1 MVPFRI
7 SIARLLRVAATLISV
22 ALVCSMSGC
31 SSEDPHANTSPQT
44 SMSDAA
50 RGGGS
55 SGGTDEILRESK
67 PSETLLAD
75 PLSGDWE
82 SNVPT
87 LAPLD
92 GGLDRAWVECMPKDT
107 AESASWKRSVDHT
120 RVWLH
125 TGAQSAADKVW
136 SCMDDRLQLDKVK
149 KTSDGTTWNG
159 QSVNGYNIYQKNDAE
174 SADIVWQY
182 GAEHRANLVRND
194 ISAFSITLPYA
205 WKDANTGGDSLQM
218 AFYPYDVA
226 DRELCRFVISWSNDD
241 GDINDSM
248 IEAKDIDGF
257 NVQMWVT
264 HWAYAAATDPSSID
278 QDDAR
283 RLVEMQSGGAADF
296 DQLVAQI
303 KAGNT
308 SGLSVI
314 DEYLKTHIAIT
325 ERS

>member
-107 AESASWKRSVDHT
+107 AESASWKRSADHT

-125 TGAQSAADKVW
+125 TGAQNAADNVW
-136 SCMDDRLQLDKVK
+136 SCMDDRLQLDKSK

-159 QSVNGYNIYQKNDAE
+159 QSVNGYNIYQKKRRRICRHRMAVRSRASGE
-174 SADIVWQY
+174 SRKKRHIRV
-182 GAEHRANLVRND
+182 
-194 ISAFSITLPYA
+194 
-205 WKDANTGGDSLQM
+205 
-218 AFYPYDVA
+218 
-226 DRELCRFVISWSNDD
+226 
-241 GDINDSM
+241 
-248 IEAKDIDGF
+248 
-257 NVQMWVT
+257 
-264 HWAYAAATDPSSID
+264 
-278 QDDAR
+278 
-283 RLVEMQSGGAADF
+283 F
-296 DQLVAQI
+296 D
-303 KAGNT
+303 
-308 SGLSVI
+308 
-314 DEYLKTHIAIT
+314 HIAICM
-325 ERS
+325 EGCQHRRRFPPDGFLSL